1 MSSATSAPGQ
11 GSQAHQIAAAST
23 GPLKQKEWDAFLNIA
38 ATTFTDD
45 MAADPGAALAGLAA
59 IMDHSSRV
67 HRAQN
72 SIPEAQ
78 GLE

>member
-1 MSSATSAPGQ
+1 MSASGHGT
-11 GSQAHQIAAAST
+11 QAHQIATVST

-59 IMDHSSRV
+59 ILDHSSRV
-67 HRAQN
+67 HRAQHAT
-72 SIPEAQ
+72 PKAQ
-78 GLE
+78 RLE